1 MVLLGGRRDQPRGA
15 WLGRGLLL
23 LLVGVA
29 GLESGGAVL
38 SRYQI
43 IDAVFIE
50 LELFSANAKIPV
62 DQLHEVLLEVV
73 HVGEG
78 DAADLRDVT
87 VRVVGVVEHLGGE
100 EHGGQ
105 DEPTND
111 RIPD

>member
-1 MVLLGGRRDQPRGA
+1 M
-15 WLGRGLLL
+15 LL

-50 LELFSANAKIPV
+50 LELFSANVEIPV
-62 DQLHEVLLEVV
+62 DQLHEVLFEVV